1 MKGLTE
7 IKFRWLPTL
16 LLLIVLCSS
25 TGLFSRQTT
34 SVSPLVAPLQATTLE
49 NLLPC
54 NLTELSAAE
63 QLSCLIYQRERL
75 MKDVAAD
82 KYLNNQALFDATREL
97 KVLRKTVSSAQDHEL
112 PVMEVTLYAQVL
124 MDISKHIQADYWLQ
138 WQQQPQKAPV
148 NAPSLEETRRQIG
161 ELDAQIIGKF
171 KQMRQ
176 NCSLS
181 SQPELEAA
189 IGKWLS
195 QLPGIQPEWNKQLF
209 SEMLTASIYPIVHP
223 YQCQ

>member
-16 LLLIVLCSS
+16 LLLVVLCSS

-75 MKDVAAD
+75 M
-82 KYLNNQALFDATREL
+82 N
-97 KVLRKTVSSAQDHEL
+97 
-112 PVMEVTLYAQVL
+112 
-124 MDISKHIQADYWLQ
+124 
-138 WQQQPQKAPV
+138 
-148 NAPSLEETRRQIG
+148 ETG
-161 ELDAQIIGKF
+161 
-171 KQMRQ
+171 
-176 NCSLS
+176 
-181 SQPELEAA
+181 
-189 IGKWLS
+189 
-195 QLPGIQPEWNKQLF
+195 
-209 SEMLTASIYPIVHP
+209 
-223 YQCQ
+223 